1 MWRLLPV
8 VLYAFVLFQTP
19 HARRNKTDVPKDVL
33 RPKTLGG
40 GIAVISTQPNSTAVP
55 ASLNTS
61 YQYALNYTT
70 GILSTRIIPAMYV
83 VAILIGVPSNVLVLT
98 CLSRKTRSQTTVIL
112 YLSLATSNLLL
123 LLSLTLRVHYHVNGN
138 DWVFGELACRV
149 ATVCFY
155 GNIYC
160 SVHTHMCISVKRY
173 LAVVHPFVYRGLSKH
188 LCVTWASLTV
198 WVVFALTMVPELLA
212 RQSYYVVNH
221 AGIICHDVLP
231 YKEDSHKYLIPYRLC
246 LIFFGF
252 MVPVVIITFSY
263 GSIIIHLGRSSCGVR
278 KKNYVKAITIVFGIF
293 LVCFTPSN
301 MIHLIHYIRLYTSQ
315 PDDFYIYYSV
325 AACLCCLHS
334 CMDPFL
340 YYIVRKAS
348 TSTGDFISLINMRPK
363 CKFVGFLPNCAVRTH
378 THTSDY

>member
-1 MWRLLPV
+1 MCRLLLV

-40 GIAVISTQPNSTAVP
+40 ERAAIKTQPNSTVT

-98 CLSRKTRSQTTVIL
+98 CLSRKTRSQANVIL

-149 ATVCFY
+149 VTACFY

-160 SVHTHMCISVKRY
+160 SVHAHMCIGMVRY
-173 LAVVHPFVYRGLSKH
+173 LAVVHPFVYRGLSKQ

-198 WVVFALTMVPELLA
+198 WVVFALTMAPELLT

-252 MVPVVIITFSY
+252 MVPFVIITFSY
-263 GSIIIHLGRSSCGVR
+263 GSIVIHLGRSSCDWR
-278 KKNYVKAITIVFGIF
+278 NYVKASTIVFGIF

-301 MIHLIHYIRLYTSQ
+301 MIHLIHYVRLYTSQ

-325 AACLCCLHS
+325 AACLCCFHS
-334 CMDPFL
+334 CLDPFL
-340 YYIVRKAS
+340 TYIITKTR
-348 TSTGDFISLINMRPK
+348 TSTGDIISL
-363 CKFVGFLPNCAVRTH
+363 
-378 THTSDY
+378 TSMSPRSSTNS